1 MFRFKSLEMPSKND
15 CLPGRSQRIYSPENH
30 FVTGAPLSE
39 CMSEE
44 KPRILL
50 EWVVSGELK
59 KCFGI

>member
-39 CMSEE
+39 CMSEAVSYTHLTLPT
-44 KPRILL
+44 KRI
-50 EWVVSGELK
+50 V
-59 KCFGI
+59 